1 MPADRSRIKES
12 ANMPFASIYNRNERA
27 VFDKVREASA
37 RFPELAGDEDLL
49 ADASCI
55 ALNALP
61 AHYVRHAV
69 DLSFHI
75 SDTQREEDA
84 KAVSVAVES
93 ALRLVRSRRLASHR

>member
-1 MPADRSRIKES
+1 
-12 ANMPFASIYNRNERA
+12 MPFASIYNRNETA
-27 VFDKVREASA
+27 VFDKVREMSS
-37 RFPELAGDEDLL
+37 RFPELVGDEDLL

-75 SDTQREEDA
+75 SDIEREKHA
-84 KAVSVAVES
+84 KAVSAAVEE
-93 ALRLVRSRRLASHR
+93 ALRLVQLRRVARDR

>member
-1 MPADRSRIKES
+1 
-12 ANMPFASIYNRNERA
+12 MPFTSIYNRNERA
-27 VFDKVREASA
+27 VFDKVREISV

-49 ADASCI
+49 ADASCV

-75 SDTQREEDA
+75 SDVQREKDA
-84 KAVSVAVES
+84 KAVSDAVES
-93 ALRLVRSRRLASHR
+93 ALRLVRSRRANQNR